1 MTKHTQ
7 GPWTVETILDQDGD
21 GSSCFPSYGRSRE
34 DYILMNPI
42 PTDDD
47 EIAANARLIAAAPE
61 LYEQCKLFER
71 VITELMM
78 QGETGGY
85 EELEK
90 LREILAKVDGGVEG

>member
-34 DYILMNPI
+34 EYILMNPT

-47 EIAANARLIAAAPE
+47 EIEANARLIAAAPLLLAALSAARGNIDDSGMGLE
-61 LYEQCKLFER
+61 AYGNLINQIDAALDAA
-71 VITELMM
+71 
-78 QGETGGY
+78 
-85 EELEK
+85 EE
-90 LREILAKVDGGVEG
+90 G